1 MSRPPPITTRHDILF
16 PYSTLFLASV
26 DEYRAGVGLDQQRV
40 DAVGADAPGVL
51 GDLPWFDRLAPALVD
66 GVGLELGKDGF
77 GGRRGGG
84 EQQWAGECGQEQGGK
99 AQCGHGRLAMAG
111 GTVSVIDGRA
121 ARPEA
126 PA

>member
-1 MSRPPPITTRHDILF
+1 MRISDWSSYVCSSDL
-16 PYSTLFLASV
+16 
-26 DEYRAGVGLDQQRV
+26 GLDQQRV
-40 DAVGADAPGVL
+40 DAFGADAPGVF

-84 EQQWAGECGQEQGGK
+84 EQQWAGEGGQEQGGK

-111 GTVSVIDGRA
+111 GTVSAIDGRA